1 MVVDPSS
8 VNRETELK
16 RPIRVD
22 HTNFFKWLLKLIH
35 SHMRVQQVVNDTD
48 PLMWW
53 NQHQSE
59 FPHLVLGGRITNQ
72 SSHTLSLES
81 SPARVPSRLVY
92 TGLNV
97 GLKHLKKETRLINE
111 RFESVMGE
119 CVI

>member
-1 MVVDPSS
+1 M
-8 VNRETELK
+8 
-16 RPIRVD
+16 
-22 HTNFFKWLLKLIH
+22 
-35 SHMRVQQVVNDTD
+35 VNDTD

-53 NQHQSE
+53 KQHQSE
-59 FPHLVLGGRITNQ
+59 FPHLVLGGRITSQ
-72 SSHTLSLES
+72 SSHFVLGIITRKS
-81 SPARVPSRLVY
+81 SHVKTEGSTRLVY